1 MKTRNIL
8 IVETILCFFIL
19 ISLISNV
26 GAVDV
31 DIAGNLPDEAKEGD
45 IIEYDLTITSIPQS
59 ADYISFETDLE
70 AYGNYPLYNFT
81 ELDITSNSNNY
92 VLDLNDSDE
101 EVLVHIQGKVP
112 VVREVVQT
120 DKVTLIKLDEK
131 TTGYAYYRFNLLD
144 DEKNSLKDS
153 DTRIFTISVPEI
165 ESFEGKLDTIEDP
178 FMRNYL
184 SDLFDKGL
192 VHEANEL
199 ADYLNS
205 DEEEGPE
212 ISLYLAVG
220 GIIIALIIGAIIGIR
235 IGNSDDDDYGDD
247 DI

>member
-31 DIAGNLPDEAKEGD
+31 DIAGDLPDEVKEGD

-70 AYGNYPLYNFT
+70 AYGNNPLYNFT

-92 VLDLNDSDE
+92 VLSLNDSDE
-101 EVLVHIQGKVP
+101 EIVVHIQGKVP
-112 VVREVVQT
+112 VVREVAQT
-120 DKVTLIKLDEK
+120 EKVTLIKFDEK
-131 TTGYAYYRFNLLD
+131 RTGYAYYRFNLLD
-144 DEKNSLKDS
+144 DERNSLKDS
-153 DTRIFTISVPEI
+153 DTRTFIIYVPDI

-184 SDLFDKGL
+184 ADLFDKGL

-212 ISLYLAVG
+212 ISLYLAAG

-235 IGNSDDDDYGDD
+235 IGNKDDDYGDD

>member
-1 MKTRNIL
+1 MKTRNIIL
-8 IVETILCFFIL
+8 VETVLCFFIL

-26 GAVDV
+26 SAVDV
-31 DIAGNLPDEAKEGD
+31 DIAGDLPDEANEGD
-45 IIEYDLTITSIPQS
+45 IVEYDLTISGIPQS

-70 AYGNYPLYNFT
+70 AYGSNPLFNFT
-81 ELDITSNSNNY
+81 EFNITSNSNNY
-92 VLDLNDSDE
+92 VLNLNDSDE

-120 DKVTLIKLDEK
+120 EKVTLIKLDEK
-131 TTGYAYYRFNLLD
+131 RSGYAYYRFSLLD
-144 DEKNSLKDS
+144 DEKNSLKDT
-153 DTRIFTISVPEI
+153 DTRTFIIEVPEI
-165 ESFEGKLDTIEDP
+165 ESFEAKLDTIEDS

-184 SDLFDKGL
+184 TDLFDKGL
-192 VHEANEL
+192 VNEANEL

-212 ISLYLAVG
+212 VSLYLAVG
-220 GIIIALIIGAIIGIR
+220 GIIAALIIGAIIGIR
-235 IGNSDDDDYGDD
+235 IGNSDDDYEDD

>member
-1 MKTRNIL
+1 MKTRNIIL
-8 IVETILCFFIL
+8 VETVLCFFIL

-26 GAVDV
+26 SAVDV
-31 DIAGNLPDEAKEGD
+31 DIAGDLPDEANEGD
-45 IIEYDLTITSIPQS
+45 IVEYDLTISGIPQS

-70 AYGNYPLYNFT
+70 AYGSNPLFNFT
-81 ELDITSNSNNY
+81 EFNITSNSNNY

-131 TTGYAYYRFNLLD
+131 RTGYAYYRFNLLD

-153 DTRIFTISVPEI
+153 DTRTFIIEVPEI
-165 ESFEGKLDTIEDP
+165 ESFEAKLDTIENS

-184 SDLFDKGL
+184 TDLFDKGL
-192 VHEANEL
+192 VNEANEL

-212 ISLYLAVG
+212 VSLYLAVG
-220 GIIIALIIGAIIGIR
+220 GIIAALIIGAIIGIR
-235 IGNSDDDDYGDD
+235 IGNSDDDYEDD